1 MIALFLT
8 GTGVIHP
15 TTKIDNPNCAED
27 PNLQCAGCDSS
38 FGLGMGGN
46 LGDLLPD
53 TFEATCPMCGK
64 TETYQNPH
72 PGCDRPV
79 AESNLTISASQ
90 M

>member
-1 MIALFLT
+1 MGNGA
-8 GTGVIHP
+8 IHLP
-15 TTKIDNPNCAED
+15 IKIDEPDRAED
-27 PNLQCAGCDSS
+27 ASLQCAGCGSA
-38 FGLGMGGN
+38 FTLGMGGN